1 MAELGRGAGGRPRA
15 ARFNLRIPIRYRAS
29 GEVAWDEGTTENISR
44 TGVLFR
50 TERLLKEGTAV
61 DMSFVLPVEMGGESR
76 AEVSCRGRIV
86 RTQSDIGARAAL
98 AATISNYHFGRGREK
113 RGL

>member
-29 GEVAWDEGTTENISR
+29 GEAVWDEGTTENISR
-44 TGVLFR
+44 TGVLFQA
-50 TERLLKEGTAV
+50 ERLLKEGTSV
-61 DMSFVLPVEMGGESR
+61 DMSFVLPVEMAGETR

-86 RTQSDIGARAAL
+86 RVQPDVGARTAL

-113 RGL
+113 RGV